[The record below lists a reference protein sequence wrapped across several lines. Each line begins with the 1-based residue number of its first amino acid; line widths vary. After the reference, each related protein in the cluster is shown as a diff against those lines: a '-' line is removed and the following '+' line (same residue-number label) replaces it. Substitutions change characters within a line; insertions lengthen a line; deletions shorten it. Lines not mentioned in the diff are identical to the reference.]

1 MKKLIYL
8 CVMVAGASFAQKN
21 SVNISTAEYDQLKKG
36 GQLNAGTVYQ
46 FSDLVAPNTTKPNPS
61 TSKNALCGCM
71 LTLDNTYTLAMAPND
86 DGSSSYIQL
95 PFSFDFYGTQYDSV
109 IINNNGNISFL
120 APYFEFTAN
129 PFPDPSYNMIA
140 PFWGDVDTRSINGGN
155 VWYKVTNDALIVI
168 WDHVGYYDMND
179 NLTNTF
185 QLVISNGQDTII
197 HGNNNISFCY
207 GDMQW
212 TTGDASSGLGGFG
225 GFAATVGVNIGN
237 GIDFFQVG
245 QFDAPGTGFDGPYA
259 LTDQVDFLDDQE
271 VYFDVAGMNVAN
283 IPPLVINSNICDTI
297 DVYTGDTLHKSMN
310 LAQFTLSLMTPEFG
324 QILTYGIS
332 SDAPTGFSF
341 IENVNN
347 SEYVAL
353 ECSFDAQGLTP
364 GMYHINVS
372 VSDNGSPAA
381 SIERIIPVRVHASEL
396 ASIAQDKDH
405 FELEMYP
412 NPTSGKVNIRTDN
425 AIDRAEI
432 YALSGKFV
440 GTKSIVQQ
448 QIDLGE
454 LSEGIY
460 FLHMFEGDTSLG
472 TVKISLLK

>member
-1 MKKLIYL
+1 
-8 CVMVAGASFAQKN
+8 
-21 SVNISTAEYDQLKKG
+21 
-36 GQLNAGTVYQ
+36 
-46 FSDLVAPNTTKPNPS
+46 
-61 TSKNALCGCM
+61 
-71 LTLDNTYTLAMAPND
+71 
-86 DGSSSYIQL
+86 
-95 PFSFDFYGTQYDSV
+95 
-109 IINNNGNISFL
+109 
-120 APYFEFTAN
+120 
-129 PFPDPSYNMIA
+129 
-140 PFWGDVDTRSINGGN
+140 
-155 VWYKVTNDALIVI
+155 
-168 WDHVGYYDMND
+168 
-179 NLTNTF
+179 
-185 QLVISNGQDTII
+185 
-197 HGNNNISFCY
+197 
-207 GDMQW
+207 MQW
-212 TTGDASSGLGGFG
+212 TTGDASSGVGGFG

-237 GIDFFQVG
+237 GVDFFQVG

-332 SDAPTGFSF
+332 SDAPTGFSYL
-341 IENVNN
+341 ETVNN
-347 SEYVAL
+347 SDYVAL

-396 ASIAQDKDH
+396 ASLAQDKEP
-405 FELEMYP
+405 FELEMFP
-412 NPTSGKVNIRTDN
+412 NPTSGKLNFRKDN
-425 AIDRAEI
+425 AIDRVEI

-440 GTKSIVQQ
+440 GTKSIAQQ
-448 QIDLGE
+448 QIDLEE

-460 FLHMFEGDTSLG
+460 FLHMFQGDTSLG
-472 TVKISLLK
+472 TVKVSIIQ